1 MEKDAHYFRVGLF
14 VGICLLALG
23 GFIIWLMGSNGFKHY
38 DRYTVY
44 FTDSVAGL
52 NDDGV
57 VKYKGVDMGKIVDI
71 RISPDHANLV
81 KVDIEVKRDTPVRA
95 ETKAEIQMQGIT
107 GQSYIELSTDSLDGK
122 PPQATADERYPVLH
136 GSGSQFA
143 KFLDD
148 MPALSRQLITSLGAI
163 NDFSRS
169 GAKTAD
175 SIRALTDQLKEDPSQ
190 IIKGPSNKGVV
201 IPK

>member
-1 MEKDAHYFRVGLF
+1 MEKDANYLRVGVF
-14 VGICLLALG
+14 VTVTLLALG
-23 GFIIWLMGSNGFKHY
+23 GFIIWLMGSHGFKHY

-44 FTDSVAGL
+44 FTDPVSGL

-57 VKYKGVDMGKIVDI
+57 VKYKGVDVGKIVEI
-71 RISPDHANLV
+71 RLAPDKANLV
-81 KVDIEVKRDTPVRA
+81 KVDLEVKGGTPVRA
-95 ETKAEIQMQGIT
+95 ETKANIQMQGIT
-107 GQSYIELSTDSLDGK
+107 GQSYIELSTESLDSK
-122 PPQATADERYPVLH
+122 PPASVAGEKYPVLQ
-136 GSGSQFA
+136 GSGSQLA
-143 KFLDD
+143 KFFDD
-148 MPALSRQLITSLGAI
+148 MPNLSRQLITALGAM